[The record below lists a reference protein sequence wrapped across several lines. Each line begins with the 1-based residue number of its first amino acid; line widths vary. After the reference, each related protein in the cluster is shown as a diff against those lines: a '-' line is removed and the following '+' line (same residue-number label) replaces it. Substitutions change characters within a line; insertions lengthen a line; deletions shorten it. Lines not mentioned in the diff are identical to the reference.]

1 MTQVAVLNL
10 NTDLSLCLMV
20 VTGLARDILAGVETW
35 YLRLAMMSANT
46 ELSSTEQTDI
56 RPLGHTHTHSDHTQP

>member
-20 VTGLARDILAGVETW
+20 VTGLARDILAGLETW
-35 YLRLAMMSANT
+35 YLRLAMLSVNT
-46 ELSSTEQTDI
+46 ELSTSEPGAHQTI
-56 RPLGHTHTHSDHTQP
+56 RSHTDTQ